1 MSSRKRGI
9 DQADGDDGDG
19 GNKRARNPEGQAVR
33 VQEPMDGVER
43 SNKAGASLVLHVRA
57 LPTFTTQE
65 ELLALLTPFGPV
77 TNALITQHN
86 HQAFVQM
93 ASLQA
98 AENIVRHSASPPGFH
113 LRGRQIFLQY
123 SNRKEIVA
131 PVSQQGG
138 GGAAASGGMVPQ
150 HQQQQPM
157 MMGGG
162 GGGGQFTAPHGSE
175 SATPNSVVLLT
186 VSNLRV
192 PVTLDHI
199 HAICKG
205 SGGTVAR
212 IVTFMKKEQFK
223 ALVQFTDV
231 QGAMQAKQ
239 ALEGKDIFSVSN
251 HNNAA
256 HEMSESD
263 ERARV

>member
-1 MSSRKRGI
+1 M
-9 DQADGDDGDG
+9 
-19 GNKRARNPEGQAVR
+19 
-33 VQEPMDGVER
+33 
-43 SNKAGASLVLHVRA
+43 
-57 LPTFTTQE
+57 
-65 ELLALLTPFGPV
+65 
-77 TNALITQHN
+77 
-86 HQAFVQM
+86 
-93 ASLQA
+93 
-98 AENIVRHSASPPGFH
+98 
-113 LRGRQIFLQY
+113 
-123 SNRKEIVA
+123 A
-131 PVSQQGG
+131 PVSQQGGG

-157 MMGGG
+157 MMGGGG

-239 ALEGKDIFSVSN
+239 ALEGKDIFSVSS
-251 HNNAA
+251 HNDNAS
-256 HEMSESD
+256 HRNERMN
-263 ERARV
+263 ERARVCCFFPLC